1 MEYNFFMKCSEYS
14 NSCVSTFN
22 KEDNSGDLV
31 KKEDMKKR
39 QGRVPTKYKVVREFK
54 SEFTPEELINRLI
67 KVHVINN

>member
-31 KKEDMKKR
+31 KKVSQKEKS
-39 QGRVPTKYKVVREFK
+39 GRAPTKYKIIREYK
-54 SEFTPEELINRLI
+54 SEFTPKDLIIRI
-67 KVHVINN
+67 VKVHISNN